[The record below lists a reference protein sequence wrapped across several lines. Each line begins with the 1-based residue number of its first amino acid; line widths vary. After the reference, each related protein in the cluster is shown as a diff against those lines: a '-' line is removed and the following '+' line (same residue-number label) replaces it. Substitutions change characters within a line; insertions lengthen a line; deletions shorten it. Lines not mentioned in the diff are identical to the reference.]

1 MIQAAAFGLG
11 FYVGWRRAAK
21 RGGDRRDQWQYG
33 ASHGLAFLLVSV
45 ALTVLAARLG
55 IA

>member
-1 MIQAAAFGLG
+1 MIQLAAFALG
-11 FYVGWRRAAK
+11 FFFGWQKAAR

-33 ASHGLAFLLVSV
+33 TAHGLAFLLVSV

-55 IA
+55 IG